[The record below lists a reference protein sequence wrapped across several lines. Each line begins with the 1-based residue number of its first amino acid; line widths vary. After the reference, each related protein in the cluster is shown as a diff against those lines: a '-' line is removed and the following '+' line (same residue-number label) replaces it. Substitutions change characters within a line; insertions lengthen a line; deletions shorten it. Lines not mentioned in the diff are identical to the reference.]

1 MLLSLRV
8 KDYITERSEYFPR
21 FKIVKMDIFREE
33 EGAICYLY
41 ISRHLEYICKLLLVF
56 KLWQTVR

>member
-8 KDYITERSEYFPR
+8 KDYITERSEYFSR

-33 EGAICYLY
+33 EGAICYPY
-41 ISRHLEYICKLLLVF
+41 SRHLEYICKLLLVF